1 MSVHKTTISQVSKE
15 VSELEKTIQEVKEA
29 FCLNVPVTQR
39 FNISYLFKNKGESIL
54 FSQDETWTVEE
65 QLTPILARIG
75 VDELAVDGA
84 QAEFTSAVLSYFID
98 DMINENK
105 DLVTINGSDIRYY
118 IKSKTGKTKGIGSIG
133 IRWKT
138 LSDDVKVIIHRLPET
153 QEDREIAQ
161 AKTDSLIFNKL
172 IEIGVVDKMD
182 YQVLL

>member
-1 MSVHKTTISQVSKE
+1 MSIHKTTITQVSKKI
-15 VSELEKTIQEVKEA
+15 SELEKTIQEVKEA
-29 FCLNVPVTQR
+29 FRLNVPVTQR

-65 QLTPILARIG
+65 QLTTILARIG
-75 VDELAVDGA
+75 VEELNVEGA
-84 QAEFTSAVLSYFID
+84 HAEFTLAVLSYFID

-161 AKTDSLIFNKL
+161 ANTENLILDEL
-172 IEIGVVDKMD
+172 IKIGVVDKRD
-182 YQVLL
+182 YCVLL

>member
-1 MSVHKTTISQVSKE
+1 MNIHKTTITHVSKT

-29 FCLNVPVTQR
+29 FRLNVPVTQR

-54 FSQDETWTVEE
+54 FSQDEVVDVEW
-65 QLTPILARIG
+65 QLTKILARIG
-75 VDELAVDGA
+75 VEELNVEGA
-84 QAEFTSAVLSYFID
+84 HAEFTLAVLSYFVD

-133 IRWKT
+133 ISWKT
-138 LSDDVKVIIHRLPET
+138 LSDDVKVIIHRLPESE
-153 QEDREIAQ
+153 EDREIAQ
-161 AKTDSLIFNKL
+161 SKTDSLIFNKL

-182 YQVLL
+182 YGVLL